1 MKKDS
6 PLLLHIFYLSLIFV
20 IVVVAYSRNIS
31 YINTKQVL
39 ELYQEKVAELYVT
52 IGEYQNNENWF
63 EDYIDLIAE
72 TYEQEIKTA
81 VLEERINWLEKINND
96 NNNLY
101 NKEEMY
107 IVVEYLLGFAL
118 EIQEDESA
126 SIAYDE
132 GNQILIIFEHNSYG
146 AVLTTYTYTLDEIIY
161 EIIGEGK

>member
-6 PLLLHIFYLSLIFV
+6 PLLLHMFYLSLIFI

-31 YINTKQVL
+31 YINTKQEL
-39 ELYQEKVAELYVT
+39 ELHQEKVAELYVT
-52 IGEYQNNENWF
+52 IGEYKNNENWF
-63 EDYIDLIAE
+63 EDFIDLIAE

-81 VLEERINWLEKINND
+81 VLEERIKWLEEIND
-96 NNNLY
+96 GNNNLY

-107 IVVEYLLGFAL
+107 IVVDQLLRFAL

-132 GNQILIIFEHNSYG
+132 KKQIIIIFKYNDYG
-146 AVLTTYTYTLDEIIY
+146 ELLNTYTYTLDEVIY
-161 EIIGEGK
+161 EIFW